1 MNKSNRSFF
10 FYSLSLLSPRKL
22 AVIKTHHHSIAGH
35 GKIFNSSF
43 GHFVCQMNKCTTN
56 WTNDGFG
63 FKAPYPTSS
72 DSSPQAAP
80 LVGINY
86 SSRWWWLYRNRAWTL
101 SIEHRFQCLLRP
113 RGRIPG
119 QRYCDDIQI
128 SLYFAPLS
136 SCLCLLLRVDQKLIE
151 WFYFWLEY
159 LPSLTRP
166 RRVLIPGAAPT
177 ADGRD
182 Y

>member
-1 MNKSNRSFF
+1 MERFLIHRSDTLCAKWINVQQIGQTMG
-10 FYSLSLLSPRKL
+10 SGSR
-22 AVIKTHHHSIAGH
+22 HQSI
-35 GKIFNSSF
+35 
-43 GHFVCQMNKCTTN
+43 
-56 WTNDGFG
+56 
-63 FKAPYPTSS
+63 PYPTSS
-72 DSSPQAAP
+72 DSSPRAAP

-86 SSRWWWLYRNRAWTL
+86 SSRWWWMYRNRAWTL

-119 QRYCDDIQI
+119 QRCFDAIQI

-136 SCLCLLLRVDQKLIE
+136 SSLCLLLRVDQKLIE